1 MKSHRQKVKKLNPHY
16 KVIME
21 CFNLKWSERE
31 LLKTREHY
39 GMEDF
44 ISVVSLDDDGL
55 WMGVFPGSKRTHDSG
70 SVSPLQGPYGML

>member
-1 MKSHRQKVKKLNPHY
+1 
-16 KVIME
+16 ME

-44 ISVVSLDDDGL
+44 IPVVSLDDDGL
-55 WMGVFPGSKRTHDSG
+55 WMGVFPGSKRTRDNG
-70 SVSPLQGPYGML
+70 SIFNGLFRTTRVLDKHLEILHK